1 MDNYP
6 QKTVIITGGTGGI
19 GYQSAL
25 GIAKTGA
32 CVVIT
37 GRNLERGRRAKR
49 QLITDSNNENV
60 ELVIGDLSSIA
71 GIDLLAATILE
82 TVDHIDI
89 LVNNAGYLGNEYA
102 KSVDDIEMHFAINV
116 LGPYRLT
123 TALLPALEKSEKAR
137 VLNITGGDKPSS
149 IDPTNL
155 QAEKG
160 FKGLMTY
167 THSKSILEALSI
179 YMATELA
186 PKGITVNILFPGRAS
201 TMMTRSLTMNGL
213 PGVMKLMLPFFRWF
227 FKDDNGRSANIAARS
242 TVWAATTDDLDGV
255 TGLYFDTHTNKQ
267 RLHSTAYDET
277 IQHTIIDLIT
287 SITT

>member
-1 MDNYP
+1 MENHS
-6 QKTVIITGGTGGI
+6 QKSVIITGGTGGI

-32 CVVIT
+32 HVVIT
-37 GRNLERGRRAKR
+37 GRNLQRGEHAKQ
-49 QLITDSNNENV
+49 QLIIDSNNENV
-60 ELVIGDLSSIA
+60 ELVIGDLSSIE
-71 GIDLLAATILE
+71 GIDLLAAAILE
-82 TVDHIDI
+82 TVEHIDVLI
-89 LVNNAGYLGNEYA
+89 NNAGYLGNQYS
-102 KSVDDIEMHFAINV
+102 KSADDLEMHFAVNV

-123 TALLPALEKSEKAR
+123 NALLPALKKSDEAR

-213 PGVMKLMLPFFRWF
+213 PGVMKLMHPFFRWF
-227 FKDDNGRSANIAARS
+227 FKDDNGKSACIAARS

-255 TGLYFDTHTNKQ
+255 TGLYFDTHTNNQ
-267 RLHSTAYDET
+267 RLHPTAYDET

-287 SITT
+287 SV